1 MFEKNAEFQQTL
13 RKKSDI
19 RLRLGVAAFLRIQR
33 QAKMQPIAGLDV
45 LEGLDPDEAFIIA
58 TTHATGFDIPLSINA
73 VSKHLDIAIAD
84 QSTHSRLENEPIA
97 YISQKLTGSA
107 NYLPVSYSWHGKTQK
122 RADAFNP
129 TDSQPIE
136 RGLRLGKSV
145 LIAAHNPIML
155 DQNGTPIPPRPGYMA
170 AYTAAT
176 TGAKILPL
184 GVSYVPTG
192 KSRVYETTVSIGEPF
207 RLNTTTDVVRIHEL
221 SERRQEA
228 PLSREETRAL
238 TAEFRNLRNDGGAVL
253 RSVQALQTLEGG
265 YPIIDNAYA
274 SRA

>member
-1 MFEKNAEFQQTL
+1 
-13 RKKSDI
+13 
-19 RLRLGVAAFLRIQR
+19 
-33 QAKMQPIAGLDV
+33 
-45 LEGLDPDEAFIIA
+45 
-58 TTHATGFDIPLSINA
+58 
-73 VSKHLDIAIAD
+73 
-84 QSTHSRLENEPIA
+84 
-97 YISQKLTGSA
+97 
-107 NYLPVSYSWHGKTQK
+107 
-122 RADAFNP
+122 
-129 TDSQPIE
+129 
-136 RGLRLGKSV
+136 
-145 LIAAHNPIML
+145 
-155 DQNGTPIPPRPGYMA
+155 MA